1 MLTTHQWQHDTRN
14 PIFPPSDNWFDCTAC
29 MNPFV
34 LRVSDDYYLFY
45 AGGDKDHGRRICLAI
60 ASVDDITQ
68 WKRLGPI
75 LELGKAG
82 NFDEFWNVLPCVH
95 FINDRWHLYFTGRKR
110 GNNGLQDFCGMGL
123 AQSDDLIHWERYS
136 DEPILSGDEFAQWP
150 DNKAIAGGGR
160 IIEIEANSEKLY
172 RMHYTLPCGTP
183 NPDRRIDQEKH
194 SAIVHSRDGI
204 NWFDKR
210 IILSPRAASTY
221 EDCATIALN
230 VWKTPKQWR
239 AVYAGIGTRFAAYS
253 ICEAVSEDGLNWH
266 RGEPEENLVLPPQG
280 DGWESQMTAY
290 PNVVEEDGKLRLFY
304 CGNGY
309 GATGIGTAVAGM
321 VD

>member
-1 MLTTHQWQHDTRN
+1 MLITHQWQRDARN
-14 PIFPPSDNWFDCTAC
+14 PIFPPSDNWFDCSAC

-95 FINDRWHLYFTGRKR
+95 FINGRWHLYYTGRKR

-123 AQSDDLIHWERYS
+123 AQSDDLIHWKRYS
-136 DEPILSGDEFAQWP
+136 DESVLSGDGFAQWP

-239 AVYAGIGTRFAAYS
+239 VVYAAIGTRFAAYS

-309 GATGIGTAVAGM
+309 GATGIGTAVARM